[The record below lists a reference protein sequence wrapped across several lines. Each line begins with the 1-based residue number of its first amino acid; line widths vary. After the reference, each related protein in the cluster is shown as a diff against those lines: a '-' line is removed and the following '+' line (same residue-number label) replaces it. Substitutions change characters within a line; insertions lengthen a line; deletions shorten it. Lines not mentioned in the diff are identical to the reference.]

1 MSGLSRTRQNCFGVR
16 TPILSPQPPAGSTAA
31 TVPGR
36 LPGSAQAADNG
47 DAGNAEPATAEPLT
61 QCPGLAG
68 LLHGR
73 GSMASRAQNPEVQM
87 ETESKTPTPARGHDH
102 RSGWARKHAEGTRGR
117 WPRVLIAEG
126 ANKPVFPARAQRPKA
141 ELFLLF
147 PLSLRA
153 GRAEAAVAVLT
164 YLTVTHRQ
172 LSPTQSQAP
181 F

>member
-1 MSGLSRTRQNCFGVR
+1 M
-16 TPILSPQPPAGSTAA
+16 
-31 TVPGR
+31 
-36 LPGSAQAADNG
+36 
-47 DAGNAEPATAEPLT
+47 
-61 QCPGLAG
+61 
-68 LLHGR
+68 
-73 GSMASRAQNPEVQM
+73 
-87 ETESKTPTPARGHDH
+87 
-102 RSGWARKHAEGTRGR
+102 
-117 WPRVLIAEG
+117 LIAEG